1 MHACDGLMKSLRSP
15 SFTAPENCVMVAST
29 AGASAS
35 DRAEGEFVPAKS
47 VPPAPI
53 FLDCHHE
60 SYGQCCAYFSY
71 NALPAAPSN
80 LDGSASLCRLP
91 PPRLTDPPDIAG
103 S

>member
-47 VPPAPI
+47 VN
-53 FLDCHHE
+53 FLD
-60 SYGQCCAYFSY
+60 
-71 NALPAAPSN
+71 
-80 LDGSASLCRLP
+80 
-91 PPRLTDPPDIAG
+91 
-103 S
+103 